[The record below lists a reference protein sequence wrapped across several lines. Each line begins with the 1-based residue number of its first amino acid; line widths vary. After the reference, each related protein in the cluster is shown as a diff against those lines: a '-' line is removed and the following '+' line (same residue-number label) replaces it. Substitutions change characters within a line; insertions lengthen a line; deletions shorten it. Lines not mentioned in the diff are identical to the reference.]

1 MENKKEGILKKFW
14 SKLKNFWSKLKNAW
28 NNLGIDVED
37 YKFTDDGFQK
47 EIDKRGVDN
56 EQYKELQDN
65 SAEKCAKNVLQP
77 PAGRARRL
85 DLSNALVNGK
95 IVEEPIA
102 RKNEI
107 KARDRDD
114 NVIE

>member
-14 SKLKNFWSKLKNAW
+14 SKLKNFW
-28 NNLGIDVED
+28 NNLGIDVVD
-37 YKFTDDGFQK
+37 YKFTDDGFQE
-47 EIDKRGVDN
+47 EIDKRGMDN
-56 EQYKELQDN
+56 EQYEALQAN
-65 SAEKCAKNVLQP
+65 SAERCAARCAENVLQP

-85 DLSNALVNGK
+85 DLISNALINK
-95 IVEEPIA
+95 PIA

-107 KARDRDD
+107 KAKDRDD